1 MNEIT
6 VSNPDSNLLISDILK
21 DITNITDKS
30 NIISIAK
37 EGSEGKK
44 GEILTAIT
52 ISIISAAIYDLLRS
66 LIKKYS
72 SRIDFNYSLEISINN
87 KKLTLKQIIN
97 LK

>member
-1 MNEIT
+1 M
-6 VSNPDSNLLISDILK
+6 SNPDSNLLISDILK

-30 NIISIAK
+30 NIISVAK
-37 EGSEGKK
+37 EISEGKK

-52 ISIISAAIYDLLRS
+52 ISIISAAIYDLLKS

-72 SRIDFNYSLEISINN
+72 SRKDFNYSLKITLNN
-87 KKLTLKQIIN
+87 KKLTLKEIIN